1 MVGLVWKRQG
11 GFGEKRKGPLGHE
24 KEGTIHGFGVG
35 CHAHL
40 WVEGKVPNK
49 TFWGLIFKSDLG
61 KFYRIESSVCVCV
74 VCVFSRKI

>member
-24 KEGTIHGFGVG
+24 KEGTIHGFGVR
-35 CHAHL
+35 CQVHL

-49 TFWGLIFKSDLG
+49 TFWRLMYKSDLD
-61 KFYRIESSVCVCV
+61 KFYRKSLTTDSSVCVCV
-74 VCVFSRKI
+74 F